1 METHSAIKIVLTI
14 GGLWV
19 LLVAL
24 SANGL
29 TAASPLWW
37 VIGLTVGAFVLFV
50 LFGDLARRRAG
61 DDRLIKPSVPILT
74 DLKL

>member
-1 METHSAIKIVLTI
+1 METHSAIKIVLAI

-37 VIGLTVGAFVLFV
+37 VIALPVGAFVLFV
-50 LFGDLARRRAG
+50 LFGGLLTAVLAMIGWVSPRR
-61 DDRLIKPSVPILT
+61 
-74 DLKL
+74 

>member
-1 METHSAIKIVLTI
+1 METHTAIKIVLAI

-29 TAASPLWW
+29 TAASLLWW
-37 VIGLTVGAFVLFV
+37 VIALPIGAFVLFV
-50 LFGDLARRRAG
+50 LFGGLLAAMLAMIGWITPRR
-61 DDRLIKPSVPILT
+61 
-74 DLKL
+74 

>member
-1 METHSAIKIVLTI
+1 METHIAIKIVLAI

-29 TAASPLWW
+29 TAASLLWW
-37 VIGLTVGAFVLFV
+37 VIALPIGAFVLFV
-50 LFGDLARRRAG
+50 LFGGLLAAMLAMIGWITPRR
-61 DDRLIKPSVPILT
+61 
-74 DLKL
+74 